1 MTRRDI
7 IDTEERT
14 VAENART
21 FFCGLCIAF
30 TSVMLACMVLG
41 TCFADESARQGIM
54 YCWSIFG
61 ACVCAVALQ
70 FVFFTPVFIKKMPYT
85 LRLLSFGL
93 SLYVIL
99 VGLAVMMAWFPM
111 GDLGAWASFT
121 MIYLI
126 VLAGMSG
133 FFAVRQRRE
142 ERMLNDRLSEYRRE
156 NG

>member
-1 MTRRDI
+1 MIRRGI
-7 IDTEERT
+7 IDTEERG

-21 FFCGLCIAF
+21 FFSGLCIAF

-70 FVFFTPVFIKKMPYT
+70 FVFFTPVLIKKMPYAM
-85 LRLLSFGL
+85 RLLFFGL
-93 SLYVIL
+93 CLYAVL
-99 VGLAVMMAWFPM
+99 AGFAVMMAWFPM

-121 MIYLI
+121 MIYLA
-126 VLAGMSG
+126 VLVGMSG

-156 NG
+156 GR